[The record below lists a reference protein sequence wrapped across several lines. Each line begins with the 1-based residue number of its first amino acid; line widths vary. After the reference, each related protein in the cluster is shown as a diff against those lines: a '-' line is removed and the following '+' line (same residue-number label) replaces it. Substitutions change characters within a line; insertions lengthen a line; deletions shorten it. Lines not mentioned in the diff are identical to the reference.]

1 MKFIFNKTFW
11 PKHLHSGTCT
21 IKLSCHHCHSKLQKV
36 TILMSKLFHVFND
49 IAPTSL
55 MTRKFYSISPPSCWY
70 LNSSERLV
78 IGTYCSRV
86 FPKSHNVGMY
96 YSRKSFLVS
105 YKFVSTFRWY
115 INKRWCNY
123 LPKYMFLQATWSGT
137 WVNIIWVNPSLFLSI
152 FVFTQLEY
160 KLTKRR
166 CCAWDL
172 NPGWQICR
180 RWRIDPLTYGGRLR
194 LFSMIIFS

>member
-1 MKFIFNKTFW
+1 MSSFLSLSRFWILFILLSYYSLTDCLHAWCSNNSKIFWWCDNPTFMKFIFNKTFW

-96 YSRKSFLVS
+96 YSRKSL
-105 YKFVSTFRWY
+105 
-115 INKRWCNY
+115 
-123 LPKYMFLQATWSGT
+123 
-137 WVNIIWVNPSLFLSI
+137 
-152 FVFTQLEY
+152 
-160 KLTKRR
+160 
-166 CCAWDL
+166 
-172 NPGWQICR
+172 
-180 RWRIDPLTYGGRLR
+180 LR
-194 LFSMIIFS
+194 